1 MDGYCFPQSR
11 FDRALDPGMMQGGM
25 FATEM
30 DAPFRAMITVRAITI
45 AAPGRIKQRRRPQT
59 RHHATSRRRQ
69 LRIPD

>member
-30 DAPFRAMITVRAITI
+30 DAPFRSDDHSSCNNDCCSGSNKAK
-45 AAPGRIKQRRRPQT
+45 APPANSSSCHIQ
-59 RHHATSRRRQ
+59 
-69 LRIPD
+69 